1 MIMDS
6 PDLDGKVLY
15 FEMHTHPPDKSALYF
30 TKGWARINA
39 LSGGYVTVSWPDYP
53 GANSAKSVTLKPEIV
68 AQFRRNDSGKTFRG
82 HARQACESRFYLHR
96 AASAQGVVGANIVLP
111 VAPAYTASP
120 FTARRRAQV
129 SSR

>member
-1 MIMDS
+1 MDS

-39 LSGGYVTVSWPDYP
+39 LSGGYVTVSWPDYR
-53 GANSAKSVTLKPEIV
+53 AKSVTLKPEIV

-96 AASAQGVVGANIVLP
+96 AASAQGVVRANVVLP
-111 VAPAYTASP
+111 VERAYLASM
-120 FTARRRAQV
+120 FKEGRGAQV
-129 SSR
+129 

>member
-39 LSGGYVTVSWPDYP
+39 LCGGYVTVSWPDYP

-68 AQFRRNDSGKTFRG
+68 AQFRRNDSGETFEVMPGKPVNPDFIYIEQPVRRG
-82 HARQACESRFYLHR
+82 L
-96 AASAQGVVGANIVLP
+96 
-111 VAPAYTASP
+111 
-120 FTARRRAQV
+120 
-129 SSR
+129 

>member
-1 MIMDS
+1 MDS

-39 LSGGYVTVSWPDYP
+39 LSGGYVTVSWPDYL
-53 GANSAKSVTLKPEIV
+53 GAKQCKVGYFETRDCRSIQTKR
-68 AQFRRNDSGKTFRG
+68 FRRDIRG

-96 AASAQGVVGANIVLP
+96 AASAQGVVRANIVLP
-111 VAPAYTASP
+111 VERAYLASM
-120 FTARRRAQV
+120 FKEGRGAQV
-129 SSR
+129 

>member
-1 MIMDS
+1 MDS
-6 PDLDGKVLY
+6 RELDGKILY

-68 AQFRRNDSGKTFRG
+68 AQFRRNDLGETFELMPGK
-82 HARQACESRFYLHR
+82 
-96 AASAQGVVGANIVLP
+96 P
-111 VAPAYTASP
+111 VKPDFIYIEQPVRDAL
-120 FTARRRAQV
+120 
-129 SSR
+129 